1 MAEILGRAF
10 FVAGLLAVLASA
22 GRAGPAGGCLDSR
35 QEQDCEVRP
44 NRGYEC
50 VYRRVDCRKA
60 EHQERVEAP
69 VFVSTLPFFGRMR
82 MQYPEPEALIR
93 LSVAVPHGMELRYA
107 ERSLP
112 RDVNF
117 HREADARLT
126 RYVWEARSQ
135 PALKKGKQAPTITF
149 ALADIW
155 PNVAASLAALLR
167 ARSAP
172 EPELAVL
179 VARLSE
185 GKPKAAQRLEA
196 LYDFVAKDIAS
207 VPVSMEDSGFV
218 PRSAAEILKSKAG
231 NDLDKPFLLFAMLQ
245 EAGWRPELVYME
257 TRGRDPLEA
266 SLPNLRQFSAA
277 AVRVVLNGR
286 KVFLA
291 PVGEARRCGQ
301 MPGKLRGVRG
311 LVAFPEESAG
321 ALITAPSRDA
331 VL

>member
-1 MAEILGRAF
+1 M
-10 FVAGLLAVLASA
+10 
-22 GRAGPAGGCLDSR
+22 
-35 QEQDCEVRP
+35 
-44 NRGYEC
+44 C
-50 VYRRVDCRKA
+50 VYRQAGCRKA
-60 EHQERVEAP
+60 DYENRIEAP
-69 VFVSTLPFFGRMR
+69 VFVSTSPFFGRMR
-82 MQYPEPEALIR
+82 FQYSEPTALIR
-93 LSVAVPHGMELRYA
+93 LSVAVPHGMELHYA

-117 HREADARLT
+117 HREADAGLT
-126 RYVWEARSQ
+126 RYVWEAHSQ

-149 ALADIW
+149 TLADTW
-155 PNVAASLAALLR
+155 PNVASSLAALLR

-185 GKPKAAQRLEA
+185 GKLNAAQRLEA

-207 VPVSMEDSGFV
+207 VPVSREDSGYL
-218 PRSAAEILKSKAG
+218 PRNAADILKSKAG

-291 PVGEARRCGQ
+291 PVGEARRWGQ
-301 MPGKLRGVRG
+301 IPGKLRGMRG
-311 LVAFPEESAG
+311 LVVSPEEAAG

-331 VL
+331 VR